1 MMLDL
6 EDRKMEPL
14 LVRHLEAHLGTILHG
29 WSLDADG
36 DTVPFQV
43 VELSDGKEPSVHTY
57 STLGLSNHPLQSRVS
72 NKEIRC
78 ELVMVARNGS
88 DAIPGVLQQV
98 GRGLIQEGHAL
109 LRGDVIG
116 PRNPLIS
123 GSSMSALYAS
133 IPVYFPNSFATCDS
147 AQGPIVFIWLIP
159 IAQKEA
165 SYIQENG
172 WNAFEKLLVNCDLDL
187 SDLFRDSITGLS

>member
-6 EDRKMEPL
+6 EGHRMDPL
-14 LVRHLEAHLGTILHG
+14 LVKHLEAHLGTILHG

-36 DTVPFQV
+36 DTIPFQI
-43 VELSDGKEPSVHTY
+43 VELSGGKEPSVHTY

-88 DAIPGVLQQV
+88 DAIPGILQQV
-98 GRGLIQEGHAL
+98 GKGLIQEGAL

-116 PRNPLIS
+116 PRNPLIN

-133 IPVYFPNSFATCDS
+133 IPVYFPDSFATCDS

-165 SYIQENG
+165 FYIQKNG
-172 WNAFEKLLVNCDLDL
+172 WSAFEKLLVGCDPDL
-187 SDLFRDSITGLS
+187 SDLFRNSVIT

>member
-1 MMLDL
+1 MGAWGSGILVSLWNVRIAIGRAKQMMLDL
-6 EDRKMEPL
+6 EDRRMEPL

-57 STLGLSNHPLQSRVS
+57 STLGLSNHPLRSRVS

-98 GRGLIQEGHAL
+98 GRGLIQAL
-109 LRGDVIG
+109 HG
-116 PRNPLIS
+116 
-123 GSSMSALYAS
+123 
-133 IPVYFPNSFATCDS
+133 FPTVD
-147 AQGPIVFIWLIP
+147 
-159 IAQKEA
+159 KR
-165 SYIQENG
+165 
-172 WNAFEKLLVNCDLDL
+172 VNDGAGAVRL
-187 SDLFRDSITGLS
+187 